1 MKLEN
6 ILSALS
12 TGLFL
17 KMLHLLQA
25 LLPLLSIF
33 QALGVEAEDALF
45 RRALTATDLFSF
57 HPEGDPGGCP
67 ADKIAQI
74 TSMIPE
80 ITALHN
86 AAVST
91 YGFGLGASDAI
102 HLRVFLGVQVK
113 PNFQPLT
120 ITDDELYDTVGGG

>member
-6 ILSALS
+6 ILSAFS
-12 TGLFL
+12 IGLFL
-17 KMLHLLQA
+17 KMLRLFQA

-33 QALGVEAEDALF
+33 QALGVEAEDVLV

-57 HPEGDPGGCP
+57 HPVGDPGGCS

-80 ITALHN
+80 ITALHD
-86 AAVST
+86 AAVSA
-91 YGFGLGASDAI
+91 YGFGLGTSDAKHI
-102 HLRVFLGVQVK
+102 RIFLGVQVK
-113 PNFQPLT
+113 SNLQPLT
-120 ITDDELYDTVGGG
+120 LTDDDMYDTVGGA